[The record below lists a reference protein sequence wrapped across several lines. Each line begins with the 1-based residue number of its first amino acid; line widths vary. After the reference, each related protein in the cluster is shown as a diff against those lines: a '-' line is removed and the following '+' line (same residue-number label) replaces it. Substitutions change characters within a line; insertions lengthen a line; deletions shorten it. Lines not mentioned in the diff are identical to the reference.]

1 MLIVMGMGMGVV
13 FVSKMFGVSFLCF
26 FLFDS
31 IHSCFSVLRSVFFLQ
46 IWKCCKL

>member
-1 MLIVMGMGMGVV
+1 MLIVMGMGVV

-31 IHSCFSVLRSVFFLQ
+31 IHSCFSVLRSVFFYRFGSVVS
-46 IWKCCKL
+46 CD